1 VKAPESPMDY
11 QTPVQRVAVGMGNK
25 FGSGETGR
33 RCFHLAGM
41 RVTTISQEETGC
53 GQADCSI
60 MQGTCKLHGPAS
72 HYALAFLLDA
82 ALPSAGGNSPN
93 SKVLCLRSLR
103 TSRCCWAY
111 TSFQTASRLF
121 RLTQTRISRC
131 LAKAA
136 AARAASLV
144 LSRPPQL
151 RRVPAPALSHSSTS
165 PRLYVQ
171 QRCHPLVDGRLT
183 VRCMLRV
190 CNRSLLTL

>member
-1 VKAPESPMDY
+1 MRTLDRVTSAC
-11 QTPVQRVAVGMGNK
+11 QRWWLWTTVTGDVVTQLQ
-25 FGSGETGR
+25 SGQGR
-33 RCFHLAGM
+33 RFAGVHGSTPYHRLAMG
-41 RVTTISQEETGC
+41 
-53 GQADCSI
+53 
-60 MQGTCKLHGPAS
+60 
-72 HYALAFLLDA
+72 A
-82 ALPSAGGNSPN
+82 ALGAGRPWSDLVTNHVVRTV

-136 AARAASLV
+136 AARAAPLV

-165 PRLYVQ
+165 PRLYV
-171 QRCHPLVDGRLT
+171 HPLLVGRE
-183 VRCMLRV
+183 
-190 CNRSLLTL
+190 